1 MRENMR
7 LYATLAIWFAF
18 MVMTTVIFVA
28 SDAVS
33 NAEPNTAVFI
43 ALIFA
48 MAAAIST
55 AAVWISGIF
64 GDSRGEAAR
73 SSASRA
79 KRKRVDPE
87 ILSRLVDGLNDEE
100 LDELEMLLIAREE
113 TDAAR
118 HDTR

>member
-1 MRENMR
+1 MRENLR

-18 MVMTTVIFVA
+18 MAVTIVIFTA

-48 MAAAIST
+48 LAASVST
-55 AAVWISGIF
+55 VAVWISGIF
-64 GDSRGEAAR
+64 GGSRGAAER
-73 SSASRA
+73 SDASRA
-79 KRKRVDPE
+79 KRKRVDPD
-87 ILSRLVDGLNDEE
+87 ILARLVEGLNDEE